1 MDKCTLCHLPPLSDY
16 TYHGYSL
23 CGKCLA
29 KGHDV
34 LGILLAEHERGLRI
48 DVQDERNNM
57 EDKMRVKSEQV
68 ANLRNTVDEQ
78 SQELMVL
85 QSKIAE
91 FENQWYVRPSLV
103 SQLIDW
109 FHEHKEKWYV
119 QWLVLSLPLI
129 PLAMAVHWY
138 W

>member
-1 MDKCTLCHLPPLSDY
+1 MDKCTLCDLPATQS
-16 TYHGYSL
+16 YHDWSL
-23 CGKCLA
+23 CSRCQH

-34 LGILLAEHERGLRI
+34 LGIQLADHERSLRKRTEY
-48 DVQDERNNM
+48 ERSNM
-57 EDKMRVKSEQV
+57 GDKVRVRNEQV

-91 FENQWYVRPSLV
+91 FQNQWYVRPSLV

>member
-23 CGKCLA
+23 CGKCQA
-29 KGHDV
+29 KGPV

-48 DVQDERNNM
+48 KLQDELDCS
-57 EDKMRVKSEQV
+57 EDILS
-68 ANLRNTVDEQ
+68 ARNTQLGDAKKIVDRQ

-91 FENQWYVRPSLV
+91 FQNQWYVRPSLV